1 MTKCKGHPLE
11 VFCYGD
17 IIGYFCDLFLGHY
30 VFDALYLVYLSTL
43 INEFSMK

>member
-1 MTKCKGHPLE
+1 MEILLVIFVTFSL
-11 VFCYGD
+11 D
-17 IIGYFCDLFLGHY
+17 T